1 MLGFSQRT
9 AGRNCVVK
17 GFVCL
22 AAFVL
27 VLTALASPIAHLRLG
42 ALFVMLTAA
51 PGILFLNQKGR
62 LFP

>member
-1 MLGFSQRT
+1 M
-9 AGRNCVVK
+9 K

-22 AAFVL
+22 PAAIL
-27 VLTALASPIAHLRLG
+27 LLTALASPIAHLRLG
-42 ALFVMLTAA
+42 ALFVMLTTA